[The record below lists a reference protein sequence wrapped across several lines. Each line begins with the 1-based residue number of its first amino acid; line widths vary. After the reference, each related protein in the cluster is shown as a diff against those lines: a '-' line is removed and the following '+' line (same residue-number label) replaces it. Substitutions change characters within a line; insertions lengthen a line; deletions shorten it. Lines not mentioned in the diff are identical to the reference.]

1 MTRRTTLA
9 VSITLFGVLS
19 FGAGSGGEDV
29 TTPSY
34 EVTEV
39 KRKLFREEPEPEI
52 RLEVGS
58 RPSAGELL
66 RTGSRSSAEIFS
78 REYQA
83 TFSLQS
89 KTRVRLARDRA
100 GVLLEV
106 QRGSLRALFDALSAD
121 DPPERLVE
129 TPSAVLAVR
138 GTEYGVEVDSSG
150 NTEITVFEGV
160 VEVLDLDRTGPPVQV
175 RAGQFSTVQRGRRPA
190 DPKPHTMSPGDW
202 DRGRRPGSAA
212 MRGGGDPMRGGGMGV
227 GPPGGAGGQTGGQ
240 GGGSRGHRGGG

>member
-1 MTRRTTLA
+1 MTRRTILA
-9 VSITLFGVLS
+9 VSIALFGVLS
-19 FGAGSGGEDV
+19 FGAGGDGEDV

-34 EVTEV
+34 EVTNV
-39 KRKLFREEPEPEI
+39 KRELFREEPVPEI

-58 RPSAGELL
+58 RPKARELL

-78 REYQA
+78 PEYQT
-83 TFSLQS
+83 TFLLQP
-89 KTRVRLARDRA
+89 KTRVRLAGDRA

-106 QRGSLRALFDALSAD
+106 QRGSLRALFDALSGD
-121 DPPERLVE
+121 DPPQRLVE

-138 GTEYGVEVDSSG
+138 GTEYGVEVNSSG
-150 NTEITVFEGV
+150 DTEITVFSGV
-160 VEVLDLDRTGPPVQV
+160 VEVLDLDRSGPPVQV
-175 RAGQFSTVQRGRRPA
+175 RAGQFSSVRRGRRPA
-190 DPKPHTMSPGDW
+190 DPKPHTMSSGDW

-212 MRGGGDPMRGGGMGV
+212 MRGGGGPMRGGGMGE

>member
-1 MTRRTTLA
+1 VLTALLLV
-9 VSITLFGVLS
+9 VSLGTVSDGQ
-19 FGAGSGGEDV
+19 DV

-58 RPSAGELL
+58 RPNVGELL

-78 REYQA
+78 PEYQA
-83 TFSLQS
+83 TFSLRS
-89 KTRVRLARDRA
+89 KTRVRLAGDRA
-100 GVLLEV
+100 GLLLEV
-106 QRGSLRALFDALSAD
+106 QRGSLRALFDAVSGD

-175 RAGQFSTVQRGRRPA
+175 RAGQFSTVRRGKRPA
-190 DPKPHTMSPGDW
+190 EPRPHTMSSGDW
-202 DRGRRPGSAA
+202 DRGRRPGSSA
-212 MRGGGDPMRGGGMGV
+212 MRGAGDPMRGGGMGE
-227 GPPGGAGGQTGGQ
+227 GPPRGAGGSTGAQ
-240 GGGSRGHRGGG
+240 GGGSRGRRGGG